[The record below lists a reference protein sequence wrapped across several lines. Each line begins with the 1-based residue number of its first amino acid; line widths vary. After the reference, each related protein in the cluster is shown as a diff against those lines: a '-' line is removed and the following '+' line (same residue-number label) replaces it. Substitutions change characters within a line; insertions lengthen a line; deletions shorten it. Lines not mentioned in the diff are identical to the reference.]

1 MGNPAEQKVDIKV
14 ALCESHHPSKLRY
27 LLVPT
32 VSDGEHPLVVDEH
45 TAAEVVSVVK
55 GGHERTGV
63 RRALPSADDLAI
75 PAGNCRNCTR
85 TQKKQQEK
93 KVTCCPLGCRP
104 KCVRVSVCLYVH
116 TSLPAAPSISSSRA
130 SSLMVSDERSK
141 DTWTH
146 PGLALYA
153 CTTTPSFL
161 NSCFFGLF
169 FFFAVVDHLCP
180 LTVFPLGT
188 NLQPRSNLLSGFGQI
203 AQAVGSCVVR
213 KKSSVVPG
221 WKF

>member
-1 MGNPAEQKVDIKV
+1 MGNPAKQKVDIKV

-63 RRALPSADDLAI
+63 RLALPSADDLAI

-85 TQKKQQEK
+85 TQNKQQEK
-93 KVTCCPLGCRP
+93 KVTRCPLGCRP
-104 KCVRVSVCLYVH
+104 KCDRVSVCLYVH
-116 TSLPAAPSISSSRA
+116 MSLPAAPSISSSRA
-130 SSLMVSDERSK
+130 SSLMVSDERSE

-153 CTTTPSFL
+153 CIPPAPRPFSTLFFLGCFFLQLLTPSVSLDSF
-161 NSCFFGLF
+161 SSWHQ
-169 FFFAVVDHLCP
+169 FA
-180 LTVFPLGT
+180 T
-188 NLQPRSNLLSGFGQI
+188 QI
-203 AQAVGSCVVR
+203 
-213 KKSSVVPG
+213 
-221 WKF
+221 